1 METPWR
7 YWQLVRLDSSG
18 NTRTDEISK
27 AKNYFEQKYLSVE
40 DSDTIDRAIAKALWQ
55 VMTAEIHAFLCLR
68 CYVSHQ
74 ILQVCLHLE
83 RQFGSNYGFRL
94 EELLP
99 YVLDDDGK
107 EHHSTYQPLSHQI
120 LQKFDPDRS
129 SLSTWT
135 TKLVKQHRE
144 LNAFLLQYGVYLL
157 SDWAILNDTSTQ
169 KLQRVLSNFHQLTSK
184 EIASAIALLESYHAI
199 YRQERLRQR
208 QQGCALGQCQPPTIE
223 QLQQIAQRLK
233 GEAIA
238 PDAILTRLQSLAQ
251 LLRQHRVHAR
261 GNLPTT
267 SLDAP
272 STKPIIE
279 AIAIAE
285 PDEEISGQTKFLQN
299 YRQQL
304 LSALD
309 GAFEQAIAVRLEG
322 KTIKAQQRAKI
333 FAIALQLFHC
343 QDMAMGEIAT
353 QVGLKAQFEVTRLL
367 KLKEFRTDVRHYLLQ
382 ALQASVRDLA
392 AEHMDLERLTALD
405 NEIAAALAEQI
416 DSLLR
421 DAESEAKT
429 TKSYTTETLFARRLC
444 LYLDSLAL
452 TPSPSPVGEGNKTLS
467 PPLLRERGLGG

>member
-40 DSDTIDRAIAKALWQ
+40 DSDTIDRAIAKSLWQ

-107 EHHSTYQPLSHQI
+107 ESQSTYQPLSHQI

-169 KLQRVLSNFHQLTSK
+169 KLQRVLSDFHQLTSK

-208 QQGCALGQCQPPTIE
+208 QQGRALGQCQPPTIE
-223 QLQQIAQRLK
+223 QLQQIATILIKRLN
-233 GEAIA
+233 GQAIA
-238 PDAILTRLQSLAQ
+238 PDAILHRLQSLAQ

-279 AIAIAE
+279 AIAE
-285 PDEEISGQTKFLQN
+285 PDEETEGKTNFLQK

-304 LSALD
+304 LASLD
-309 GAFEQAIAVRLEG
+309 QAFEKAIAVRLEG
-322 KTIKAQQRAKI
+322 KTAKAQQRAKI
-333 FAIALQLFHC
+333 FPLALQLFHC

-353 QVGLKAQFEVTRLL
+353 RVGLKAQFEVTRLL
-367 KLKEFRTDVRHYLLQ
+367 KLKEFRADVRHYLLQ
-382 ALQASVRDLA
+382 ILQSKVRDLA
-392 AEHMDLERLTALD
+392 ADHIDLERLTALD
-405 NEIAAALAEQI
+405 SEIAAALEEQI
-416 DSLLR
+416 DSLLH

-444 LYLDSLAL
+444 LYLDSL
-452 TPSPSPVGEGNKTLS
+452 
-467 PPLLRERGLGG
+467 ERV